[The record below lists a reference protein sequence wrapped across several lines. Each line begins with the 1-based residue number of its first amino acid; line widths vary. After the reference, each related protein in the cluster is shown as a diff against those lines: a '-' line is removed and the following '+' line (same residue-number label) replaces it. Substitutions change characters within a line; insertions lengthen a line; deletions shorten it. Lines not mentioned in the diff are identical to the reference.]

1 MVKRLQANGVSI
13 IFISHAIEEALQISD
28 RITILRD
35 GEHVA
40 TDATPS
46 FDRGRIVR
54 SMVGRTLSE
63 ELYGKA
69 GQRRIRPAGRKVLS
83 VQNLSMGTLVRNTTF
98 SVFAGQITG
107 VFGLIGSGRTETAK
121 VVSGVLKRDFFHG
134 GQVRLEGSPVR
145 YRVPRP
151 AVRDGIIYVTEDRKL
166 EGFFETMSVAENI
179 YLGAVAGGQNQAR
192 VVKVADM
199 AKLAEEWTQALNI
212 RVMNADARVIELSG
226 GNQQKVVVAK
236 ALAQRPKLI
245 IFDEPTRG
253 VDVGAIAEIH
263 QLINKLADQDL
274 AVMVISSYLPEI
286 LHLSDRILVSRQ
298 GRIVEE
304 FTARGSRRGNNHVR
318 GGPLM
323 PRGAAAPEDDEGD
336 ARCRGDRGY
345 RGAGGPVLRRA
356 DPGPDAARSAARD
369 GASASRPAR
378 AHDDSGGR
386 ICGVVDNHLPSGSP
400 GKDRQG
406 GEPLPQPCG
415 RAEGGTVAFLSPTVD
430 GMTEALLGAQIS
442 GVASSINYLLNAEV
456 IADLLAAEKA
466 TVLVISP
473 GEVDAAIWQKA
484 QSVIERTPSLRQ
496 VVVLGKA
503 ASGGRAIAF
512 AGGRERTGA
521 TRWNSTPDHPGIP
534 SAPFSIR
541 VAPRGAPSSCA

>member
-1 MVKRLQANGVSI
+1 MTVLLELRDGTKEYRGVPALKDVTFTLARGEIHALLGENGAGKSTLTKMLAGVVSPTSGQILLDGAPVELTSPADALKKGIAMVYQETSLVPSLTVAQNLYLADSRWFNRLRGIYIAAQQFLQSLNFPVDPAALVSSLGAGQKQMVEIARAVHHKARVIIFDEPTGTLTPEEKHHFFALVKRLQANDVSI
-13 IFISHAIEEALQISD
+13 IFISHAIEEALQVSD

-35 GEHVA
+35 GEHVV

-69 GQRRIRPAGRKVLS
+69 GRRRIRPAGRKVLS

-121 VVSGVLKRDFFHG
+121 VVAGVMKRDFFHG

-179 YLGAVAGGQNQAR
+179 YLGAVAGGQNRAR
-192 VVKVADM
+192 IVRVADM

-236 ALAQRPKLI
+236 ALAQKPKLI

-253 VDVGAIAEIH
+253 VDVGAISEIH

-304 FTARGSRRGNNHVR
+304 FTGVEASEETI
-318 GGPLM
+318 M
-323 PRGAAAPEDDEGD
+323 YAA
-336 ARCRGDRGY
+336 
-345 RGAGGPVLRRA
+345 V
-356 DPGPDAARSAARD
+356 
-369 GASASRPAR
+369 
-378 AHDDSGGR
+378 H
-386 ICGVVDNHLPSGSP
+386 
-400 GKDRQG
+400 
-406 GEPLPQPCG
+406 
-415 RAEGGTVAFLSPTVD
+415 
-430 GMTEALLGAQIS
+430 
-442 GVASSINYLLNAEV
+442 
-456 IADLLAAEKA
+456 
-466 TVLVISP
+466 
-473 GEVDAAIWQKA
+473 
-484 QSVIERTPSLRQ
+484 
-496 VVVLGKA
+496 
-503 ASGGRAIAF
+503 
-512 AGGRERTGA
+512 
-521 TRWNSTPDHPGIP
+521 
-534 SAPFSIR
+534 
-541 VAPRGAPSSCA
+541 